1 MACVVGGRRPF
12 QRAGRAPGRCVWGR
26 WWRLCS
32 LGVGRRRGPPPRPKS
47 SIDLGGENG
56 VRLHPTAA
64 ERVVI
69 EPAGGMVVAIGVV
82 GRCLPRLATW
92 LTQYD
97 DRLLRHG
104 WQVWYLP

>member
-1 MACVVGGRRPF
+1 M
-12 QRAGRAPGRCVWGR
+12 
-26 WWRLCS
+26 
-32 LGVGRRRGPPPRPKS
+32 
-47 SIDLGGENG
+47 
-56 VRLHPTAA
+56 
-64 ERVVI
+64 I

-104 WQVWYLP
+104 WQVGIGERMFRLFWIECDVGLDSHWLP